1 MAAEKIEQM
10 KLEKDDERVA
20 LKPKLSLINGI
31 TVIIGSIIG
40 SGIFVSPKGN
50 FVSSTF
56 KISHKLFCAIVSVR
70 IQRYKHAIL

>member
-1 MAAEKIEQM
+1 MVAEKIEQM
-10 KLEKDDERVA
+10 KLEKDDEKVA

-50 FVSSTF
+50 LVLSIYLKFHTNYFVQ
-56 KISHKLFCAIVSVR
+56 LSVMC
-70 IQRYKHAIL
+70 